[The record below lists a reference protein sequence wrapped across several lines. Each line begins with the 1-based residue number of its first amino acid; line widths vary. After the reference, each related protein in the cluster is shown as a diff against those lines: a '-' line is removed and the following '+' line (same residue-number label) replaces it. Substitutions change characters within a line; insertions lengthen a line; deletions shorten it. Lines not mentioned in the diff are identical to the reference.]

1 MSEQGHQA
9 DPERRA
15 TRLEDAAA
23 SERDAVSEEARLRAA
38 TRIATDYILRSL
50 QLVREVAKDD
60 LLDGIILSAL
70 VQANVGHLVG
80 PDTSGEP
87 GAAPPDEH
95 RRPVSVMALAAN
107 LGFPYET
114 MRRRIGKLIAAGWCI
129 RVPGGVI
136 VPGAVIDA
144 PANKAALR
152 ANFANLRRLRKALLA
167 AGVDVD

>member
-1 MSEQGHQA
+1 MTRPEDEPA
-9 DPERRA
+9 DDRG
-15 TRLEDAAA
+15 
-23 SERDAVSEEARLRAA
+23 AVSDARLRAA
-38 TRIATDYILRSL
+38 TRISTDYVLRSL
-50 QLVREVAKDD
+50 QLVREVAQDD

-80 PDTSGEP
+80 PEANAEQ
-87 GAAPPDEH
+87 GAAPRDEQ

-114 MRRRIGKLIAAGWCI
+114 MRRRIGKLIDAGWCI

-136 VPGAVIDA
+136 VPGSVIDG

-167 AGVDVD
+167 AGIDVD